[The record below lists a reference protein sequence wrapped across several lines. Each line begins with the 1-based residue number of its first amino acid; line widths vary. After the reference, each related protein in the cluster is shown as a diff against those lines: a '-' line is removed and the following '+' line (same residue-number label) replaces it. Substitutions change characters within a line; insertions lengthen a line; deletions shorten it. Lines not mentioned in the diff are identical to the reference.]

1 MSQLVRLKSQYAV
14 IILVNRKGG
23 IETKMKRLLKSRKAL
38 SPVVAAIIL
47 IAVTV
52 AVSIAVAAWMGA
64 LTFTFMQTE
73 EVSFTGY
80 TWDSTSPYT
89 WIQLTVKNTGSADVT
104 LSGVRINAQDADSW
118 GYSPS
123 YSLPAGGSVTL
134 NVTRAAGYT
143 SGTKYEFTVL
153 TAKGNMF
160 GPYIKTAP

>member
-1 MSQLVRLKSQYAV
+1 
-14 IILVNRKGG
+14 
-23 IETKMKRLLKSRKAL
+23 MKRLLKSRKAL

-80 TWDSTSPYT
+80 TWDSASPYT

-104 LSGVRINAQDADSW
+104 LSGVRVNAEDAGSW
-118 GYSPS
+118 GYSS
-123 YSLPAGGSVTL
+123 YSLAAGDSVTL
-134 NVTRAAGYT
+134 NVTRAGGAAYT
-143 SGTKYEFTVL
+143 SGVKYEFTVL
-153 TAKGNMF
+153 TAKGNTF
-160 GPYIKTAP
+160 GPYIRTAP